1 MTNYGK
7 MICEDMRLF
16 IFEWVILHPEEGKG
30 IKYVRNLNKSDLKK
44 VLLYIEGKMSKDE
57 LMEDVIIPIKFQFR
71 ETAKQRTKRIKGE

>member
-7 MICEDMRLF
+7 MRCEDMRLF

-71 ETAKQRTKRIKGE
+71 ETAKQRATRIKGE

>member
-7 MICEDMRLF
+7 MRCEDMRLF

-57 LMEDVIIPIKFQFR
+57 LMEDVIIPIKFKFR
-71 ETAKQRTKRIKGE
+71 ETAKQRAIRIKGE